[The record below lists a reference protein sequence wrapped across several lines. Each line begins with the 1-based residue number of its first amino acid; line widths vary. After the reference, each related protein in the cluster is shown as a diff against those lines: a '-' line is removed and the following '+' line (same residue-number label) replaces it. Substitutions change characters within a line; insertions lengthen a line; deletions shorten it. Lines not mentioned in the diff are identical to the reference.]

1 MHSRKKITTEEIRKA
16 IFISNN
22 TRRVLFEKNIET
34 KEVILDLL
42 DSDIPTKIT
51 SSLLEMLAEKI
62 NDTGIK

>member
-1 MHSRKKITTEEIRKA
+1 MTTEEIRKA

-62 NDTGIK
+62 KQEKIKHEF